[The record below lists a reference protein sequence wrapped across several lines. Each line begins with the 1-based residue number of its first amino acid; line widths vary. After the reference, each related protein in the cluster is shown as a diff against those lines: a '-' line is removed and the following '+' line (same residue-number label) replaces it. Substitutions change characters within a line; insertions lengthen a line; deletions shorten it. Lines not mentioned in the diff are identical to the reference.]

1 MSELCLGI
9 KLAVKLLQSSPK
21 HLYLESFLTPIFST
35 SLRFHYHWIFIL
47 IQNIAV
53 HRFLGHCSW
62 TAQDS
67 YKFNSFYKPSS
78 ISQLLPISIKT
89 TKLIIPKD
97 NTNAAN
103 NYLMLA
109 CCWCWSRCCF
119 ELIEWKR
126 LSLFFAADN
135 QEPLSLSLMR
145 LFLFRRSD
153 QMRQIRQSHSIFIQM
168 VQFFGRDPRY

>member
-1 MSELCLGI
+1 MLFLSELCLGI
-9 KLAVKLLQSSPK
+9 KLAVKLLQSNPK

-97 NTNAAN
+97 NTNAAKII
-103 NYLMLA
+103 
-109 CCWCWSRCCF
+109 WCWRVVDVDPAAALSSLNENAYPCSLLQIIR
-119 ELIEWKR
+119 
-126 LSLFFAADN
+126 SLFHFHWCGYF
-135 QEPLSLSLMR
+135 S
-145 LFLFRRSD
+145 
-153 QMRQIRQSHSIFIQM
+153 
-168 VQFFGRDPRY
+168 FGDRIKCDK